1 MSFAVAAGRERW
13 AQAAG
18 RERQPQRADDGRLR
32 CLAELTSNPL
42 IARAYRKRV
51 QRLPKAYYFLSVS
64 PVKLVRFCERK
75 QRGIHVQ
82 DLQ

>member
-42 IARAYRKRV
+42 IAR
-51 QRLPKAYYFLSVS
+51 LPKACPTLTEGLLFPVGISCKVS
-64 PVKLVRFCERK
+64 RNCERK